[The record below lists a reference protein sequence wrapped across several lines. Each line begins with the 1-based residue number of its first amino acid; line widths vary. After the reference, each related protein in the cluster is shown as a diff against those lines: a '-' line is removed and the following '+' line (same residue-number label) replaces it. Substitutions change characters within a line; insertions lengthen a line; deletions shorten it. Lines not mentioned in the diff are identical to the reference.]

1 MSWVRVDDK
10 FPDHPKVIAAGPLAK
25 ALYVDALCYCNRMLT
40 DGFIPERKARIFA
53 DDYADFSKDDLCQR
67 LVDVQ
72 LWELCDGGYRVH
84 GYLEYQPSAEKVKA
98 EQAANA
104 KRQADW
110 RERHAE
116 ERKQA
121 RNGTS
126 NGVTNRERNAS
137 RNGPVTGAP
146 TPRTS
151 NVIPPTEVPPVVPP
165 PEPTTPPP
173 APVKTEAK
181 PRSEKQKAAGAL
193 YERRMAI
200 VAAYFRGLEIREG
213 TLPWNKGKN
222 KALGALT
229 VPILDSPECVPEI
242 IEPLTRYTASA
253 FAWRHGRRTPE
264 LSEVL
269 TAFAEWDQLGRP
281 AEVDRKSRAPTPMT
295 QRPTQ
300 NGRVGYT
307 PDELKAMARGE
318 PYDQAGNGQ
327 AVIDTQF
334 RVVR

>member
-1 MSWVRVDDK
+1 MQWFR
-10 FPDHPKVIAAGPLAK
+10 
-25 ALYVDALCYCNRMLT
+25 LY
-40 DGFIPERKARIFA
+40 
-53 DDYADFSKDDLCQR
+53 DDLLDDPKCQQLTPSLFKHWINLLCLANKSESRGTLPDIKAIAFR
-67 LVDVQ
+67 LRLSHGKTTAIISDLVACGLIDRDGETLRPHNWSGRQRASDDVAERVRRHRGNGSVT
-72 LWELCDGGYRVH
+72 LHETPLKLSRATDTDTETDTEL
-84 GYLEYQPSAEKVKA
+84 
-98 EQAANA
+98 
-104 KRQADW
+104 
-110 RERHAE
+110 
-116 ERKQA
+116 
-121 RNGTS
+121 T
-126 NGVTNRERNAS
+126 T
-137 RNGPVTGAP
+137 
-146 TPRTS
+146 
-151 NVIPPTEVPPVVPP
+151 PPVAPP
-165 PEPTTPPP
+165 PEPTTPSP

-200 VAAYFRGLEIREG
+200 VAAYFRGLGVHEG
-213 TLPWNKGKN
+213 SLPWNKGKN